1 MKTSN
6 PIEPDIKEI
15 LDGKK
20 PSTGKKRFKIG
31 LLILVVAFAVVL
43 VSVSLKN
50 SVQSQQVFFKT
61 EPVKKGDLT
70 VIVTATGTLEP
81 TNQIE
86 VGSELSGIIESID
99 IDYNSNVKTG
109 QELARLD
116 TSIREARVT
125 QSRAALE
132 TAKATV
138 LQAKATLKEAKS
150 KLLQYTKARELSD
163 NKVPSQSIFVTAE
176 AAFDRAQ
183 ADLIIAKSK
192 VSQAMATLDADETEL
207 HKAVIRSPIN
217 GIVLTR
223 HVEEGQTV
231 AASFATPVLFTIAED
246 LAEMELHVNVDEA
259 DIGQVK
265 EGQQA
270 TFTVDAYPDRAF
282 EAEIIEI
289 HYGAETVEGVVTY
302 KTVLKVDNT
311 DLSLRPGMTATT
323 DIVVK
328 TVEET
333 LMVSNAALRFSM
345 PQKDEPQKRRG
356 LLSSLLPK
364 PPEGSSKRKEEFT
377 IRPGQYSIW
386 ILEDDEPRMALVTT
400 GVTDGIHTQIIEGQI
415 LSGTKAI
422 VSLDSQTN

>member
-1 MKTSN
+1 VKTSN
-6 PIEPDIKEI
+6 SIEPDIKDI

-20 PSTGKKRFKIG
+20 PSTGKRFKTA
-31 LLILVVAFAVVL
+31 LLILAVAVAVVL
-43 VSVSLKN
+43 VSISMRK
-50 SVQSQQVFFKT
+50 SVQSQQVTFRT
-61 EPVKKGDLT
+61 EAVKQGDLT

-86 VGSELSGIIESID
+86 VGSELSGIIENINV
-99 IDYNSNVKTG
+99 DYNSHVKTG
-109 QELARLD
+109 QILAKLD

-138 LQAKATLKEAKS
+138 LLTEATLKETKS
-150 KLLQYTKARELSD
+150 KLSHYRKARELSD
-163 NKVPSQSIFVTAE
+163 NRVPSQSIFVTAE
-176 AAFDRAQ
+176 AAFERAQ
-183 ADLIIAKSK
+183 ADLLIAETR
-192 VSQAMATLDADETEL
+192 VSQAKATLDADETEL
-207 HKAVIRSPIN
+207 YKAVIRSPIN
-217 GIVLTR
+217 GLVLTR
-223 HVEEGQTV
+223 RVEEGQTV

-270 TFTVDAYPDRAF
+270 TFTVDAYPDRTF

-289 HYGAETVEGVVTY
+289 HYGPETVEGVVTY

-328 TVEET
+328 TIDDT

-345 PQKDEPQKRRG
+345 PQKDKPKKRLG

-364 PPEGSSKRKEEFT
+364 PPGGSSKRIAEFSV
-377 IRPGQYSIW
+377 RPGQYRIW
-386 ILEDDEPRMALVTT
+386 ILKDNEPRMVSVTT
-400 GVTDGIHTQIIEGQI
+400 GVTDGIHTQIIEGQ
-415 LSGTKAI
+415 LSHGTEVI
-422 VSLDSQTN
+422 VSLDSQTD